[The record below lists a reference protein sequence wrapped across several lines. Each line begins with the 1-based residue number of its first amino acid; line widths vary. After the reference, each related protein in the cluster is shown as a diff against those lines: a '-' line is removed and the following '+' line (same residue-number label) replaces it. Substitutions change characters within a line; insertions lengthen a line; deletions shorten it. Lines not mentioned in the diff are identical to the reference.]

1 MAHMNDV
8 RAALLETLRDLR
20 ASTGTPAEIAK
31 AKAVAHVAVAHVAA
45 VLVDSARVEVEFLRA
60 TDSEH
65 SAFLAPSRTVPVT
78 ALPTVPVTALPTA
91 HNPFPQ

>member
-8 RAALLETLRDLR
+8 REALLATLRDLR

-31 AKAVAHVAVAHVAA
+31 AKAVAQVAS

-60 TDSEH
+60 TESEH
-65 SAFLAPSRTVPVT
+65 SAFLAPSRTVPAA
-78 ALPTVPVTALPTA
+78 ALPSA